1 MLFVFLKNSY
11 NMVVFYSS
19 NNILKTR
26 IINLGVIMIVIVGSG
41 AGGGILARELARNGE
56 EVTIIEKG
64 PYIEPKDAF
73 NYYNEY
79 VKDIDLLATT
89 CVGGSTVV
97 SMANMV
103 RALDEELH
111 EYGIDLTK
119 EYEYVEELVGVHEL
133 DDSHI
138 GQGTQLFLDAAKEL
152 GLNVSKM
159 PKAIREE
166 DCIQCGKCAFGC
178 PANAK
183 WTARD
188 FVDDAVESGA
198 TLISE
203 AEVTDIILCNLEA
216 CGVKYV
222 KNGEESLIK
231 TDKIILCA
239 GAIESAAI
247 LKSSGLTGIGR
258 ELFMD
263 PFVTVGGYLKDINFN
278 REVQMAGLVV
288 GRNFVLSPHF
298 STFINDE
305 VELADKDILSIMVKT
320 RDDAKGYVHT
330 DGFIQKVNTIDDIRL
345 LAEGVATAGF
355 ILEKAGVDPNTIC
368 STVYRGAH
376 PGGTAAI
383 GKVVDSNL
391 ETEIP
396 NLYVCDAS
404 VLPISPGKPPILT
417 LLALAKRLADYLI
430 NK

>member
-1 MLFVFLKNSY
+1 MF
-11 NMVVFYSS
+11 
-19 NNILKTR
+19 
-26 IINLGVIMIVIVGSG
+26 VIVGTG
-41 AGGGILARELARNGE
+41 AGGGLLARELAKNGK

-64 PYIEPKDAF
+64 PYIESKDAF

-79 VKDIDLLATT
+79 VPEVDLLATT

-103 RALDEELH
+103 RALDSELH
-111 EYGIDLTK
+111 EYGIDLSK

-138 GQGTQLFLDAAKEL
+138 GKGTQLFLDAAREL
-152 GLNVSKM
+152 GLNTQKM

-178 PANAK
+178 PVDAK
-183 WTARD
+183 WTAKD
-188 FVDDAVESGA
+188 FVDEAVEAGA
-198 TLISE
+198 TLISD
-203 AEVTDIILCNLEA
+203 AVVTDIILCNLEA

-222 KNGEESLIK
+222 KDGEEFLIK
-231 TDKIILCA
+231 SKKIILCA
-239 GAIESAAI
+239 GAIESAVI

-258 ELFMD
+258 ELFFYT
-263 PFVTVGGYLKDINFN
+263 FVTVGGYLTDIKFN
-278 REVQMAGLVV
+278 TEVPMAGLVI
-288 GRNFVLSPHF
+288 GKNFVLSPHF
-298 STFINDE
+298 STFIYDDGE
-305 VELADKDILSIMVKT
+305 AIDAKDTLSIMVKT
-320 RDDAKGYVHT
+320 PDEAKGYVHS
-330 DGFIQKVNTIDDIRL
+330 DGFIQKVNTINDIRY
-345 LAEGVATAGF
+345 LAEGVAVAGM
-355 ILEKAGVDPNTIC
+355 ILEKAGVDPKTIS

-404 VLPISPGKPPILT
+404 VLPIAPGKPPILT
-417 LLALAKRLADYLI
+417 ILALSKRLADYLI
-430 NK
+430 RGY